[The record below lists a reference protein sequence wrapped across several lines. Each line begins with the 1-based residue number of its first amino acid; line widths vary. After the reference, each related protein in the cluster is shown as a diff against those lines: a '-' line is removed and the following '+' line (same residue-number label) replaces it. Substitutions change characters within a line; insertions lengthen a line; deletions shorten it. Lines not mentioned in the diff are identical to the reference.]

1 MSESLRLKLP
11 LPLERQVTECKWDA
25 AQQCLTA
32 NPETDIQTALL
43 TPKHIYAV
51 VRDPDGTFTRTR
63 TKSREGVNVD
73 LASSPCP
80 GDLLSVSVGDSLHD
94 DAAPGM

>member
-1 MSESLRLKLP
+1 MSESLTLKLP
-11 LPLERQVTECKWDA
+11 HPLERQLTECKWDA
-25 AQQCLTA
+25 AEQCLTA

-63 TKSREGVNVD
+63 TKSREGINVA
-73 LASSPCP
+73 LASSPCAR
-80 GDLLSVSVGDSLHD
+80 DLLSLPVGDSLPD

>member
-1 MSESLRLKLP
+1 MSESLTLKLP
-11 LPLERQVTECKWDA
+11 HPLERQLTECKWDA
-25 AQQCLTA
+25 AEQCLTA

-63 TKSREGVNVD
+63 TKSREGINVA

-80 GDLLSVSVGDSLHD
+80 GDRLSVHVGDTVHD